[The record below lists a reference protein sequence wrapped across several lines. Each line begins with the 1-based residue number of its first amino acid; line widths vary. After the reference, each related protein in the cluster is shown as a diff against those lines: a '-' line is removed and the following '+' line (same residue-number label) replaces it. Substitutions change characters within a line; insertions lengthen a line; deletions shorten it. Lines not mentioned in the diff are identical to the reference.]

1 MLTRR
6 LQMRCGVCLLVA
18 ERIDV
23 GIVRRYL
30 HALIRMAGAAQAH
43 LCSGRAEMP
52 THHSGSSS
60 VPGLRALGDVLAEGW
75 DRSIV
80 HPPSGATGNTHARAT
95 RRCHRKSEDW
105 LLTGKAH
112 VDPKKRVAKIRQD
125 LVRHHS

>member
-75 DRSIV
+75 HGSSV
-80 HPPSGATGNTHARAT
+80 HLHRERLETPMPGQPGDATVSLRIG
-95 RRCHRKSEDW
+95 C
-105 LLTGKAH
+105 
-112 VDPKKRVAKIRQD
+112 
-125 LVRHHS
+125 

>member
-6 LQMRCGVCLLVA
+6 LQMRFGVCLLVA
-18 ERIDV
+18 DCIDV

-43 LCSGRAEMP
+43 LAVGAQKCRHTIADP
-52 THHSGSSS
+52 PP

-75 DRSIV
+75 DGSIV
-80 HPPSGATGNTHARAT
+80 HPASGAIGNTHARAT

-112 VDPKKRVAKIRQD
+112 IDPKKRVAKD
-125 LVRHHS
+125 SAGLG